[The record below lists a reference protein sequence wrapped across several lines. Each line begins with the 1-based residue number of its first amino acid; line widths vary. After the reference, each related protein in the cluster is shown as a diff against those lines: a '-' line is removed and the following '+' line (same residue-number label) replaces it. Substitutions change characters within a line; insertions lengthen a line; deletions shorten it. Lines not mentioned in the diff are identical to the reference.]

1 MSTQASAQTQQI
13 QIMLELQDSMNTK
26 VNPQWRTQNYEWY
39 RAIWVECAELMD
51 HYGWKWWKK
60 QSPDTEQVA
69 LELIDIW
76 HFGLSILLQ
85 SGKSPAEI
93 TAIIQRELNIATNE
107 KDFRLDLEAFAC
119 ATLQDRQFH
128 IGLFGKLM
136 AGVDMSFEQLYRGY
150 VGKNVLNFFRQDN
163 GYKDGSYRKHWHDGR
178 EDNEHLVEVILSLD
192 AARLSFKDELYESLK
207 LRYEK

>member
-1 MSTQASAQTQQI
+1 MSAQAQQLK
-13 QIMLELQDSMNTK
+13 IMLELQDAMNKK
-26 VNPQWRTQNYEWY
+26 VTANWQAQGYEWY

-85 SGKSPAEI
+85 SGASQDEI
-93 TAIIQRELNIATNE
+93 VARLQHELVITTDE
-107 KDFRLDLEAFAC
+107 KDFRLDLEKFVA
-119 ATLQDRQFH
+119 ATLGDRQFH
-128 IGLFGKLM
+128 IGLFARLM

-150 VGKNVLNFFRQDN
+150 VGKNVLNFFRQDH

-178 EDNEHLVEVILSLD
+178 EDNEHLVEAVLTLD
-192 AARLSFKDELYESLK
+192 ATKIEFKDELYKALVV
-207 LRYEK
+207 RYQK